1 MDLNAL
7 LNGDFAELGQAI
19 TDWES
24 MTKRLATLES
34 NARNNLKAKAEKAH
48 WAGVNATVSREFV
61 AKTAD
66 EFTDAHTQAQSITN
80 ILTDTRE
87 ELISYRQNLQETL
100 DTARKKNLT
109 VVDDGCGMFHVQ
121 MIIHPDRA
129 AKGTT
134 VPEHTDVDEDL
145 LRDEVKLILGKATE
159 SDSSAARVLK
169 SLVDSVKKGFADSA
183 YTDRDSAVAA
193 EKKAAQDTKDA
204 KEAAGLY
211 SRLDGLDD
219 AEMKR
224 LLQLTEKGENSP
236 VFASELMKDL
246 NYRGRDSQEGLLL
259 LAQNLEGGGLDGKM
273 TDTERRLRDALSVNL
288 ATATRPDAPLGPD
301 GGVPSE
307 WARKL
312 LKTARD
318 GNDLPPQ
325 APGCLSGGGTGLGLL
340 TKLMGSGNS
349 VYDGSL
355 LSATGDEIRGYETHT
370 KHPYDGISDNWQGTQ
385 EDPMSGLMKAMSRNP
400 AAAESYFDPRQNDN
414 LHYFLKD
421 RDWPGGDVENKM
433 PQDLIDSSARHYFGD
448 ALEAAST
455 GHPPGV
461 RTPEIPAHH
470 DPAQAAIFSGVVT
483 AYGHGIAGDPVGGMP
498 AGLRHSMG
506 GMLSDYIGDVHEILG
521 QERDT
526 PTDYSGLTI
535 QNKDLVPVMRAMAE
549 DGHAFAQVHDAE
561 TSYVAQELDKYDGQ
575 AFVDKNA
582 PGADKLQ
589 AFVGQSN
596 SALGQM
602 DAVRA
607 DVIYQMGE
615 DKKSI
620 NAWNKMMYYHLIGA
634 PVTGIPLA
642 GDTIQR
648 MVDVGTAEY
657 QNNLNSQ
664 VDQET
669 RQHLADHFSA
679 GHQQVDKMLEQA
691 VHDKLPQSQWHLMDQ
706 DPGQFENNLQGAG
719 LTRYHDG
726 LTNGVGYMGK
736 PAG

>member
-1 MDLNAL
+1 MDLNVL

-24 MTKRLATLES
+24 MTKRLATLEN
-34 NARNNLKAKAEKAH
+34 NARNNLKAKAEKAR

-100 DTARKKNLT
+100 DAARKKNLT

-121 MIIHPDRA
+121 MLIHPDRA

-145 LRDEVKLILGKATE
+145 LRDEVKLILSKATE

-169 SLVDSVKKGFADSA
+169 SLVDSVKEGFADSA

-259 LAQNLEGGGLDGKM
+259 LAQNLESGGLDGKM
-273 TDTERRLRDALSVNL
+273 SDTERRLRDALSVNL

-325 APGCLSGGGTGLGLL
+325 APGCLSGGGTGLGIL

-355 LSATGDEIRGYETHT
+355 LSATGDEIRDYETHT
-370 KHPYDGISDNWQGTQ
+370 KHPYDGISDSWQGTQ
-385 EDPMSGLMKAMSRNP
+385 EDPMGGLMKAMSRNP
-400 AAAESYFDPRQNDN
+400 QAAESYFDPHKNDN
-414 LHYFLKD
+414 LDYFLKE
-421 RDWPGGDVENKM
+421 RDWPGSNVESQM
-433 PQDLIDSSARHYFGD
+433 PDDLAKTSARHYFGD
-448 ALEAAST
+448 ALEAAAT
-455 GHPPGV
+455 GREPDSPLHKQIPALHTAAQADIFDKTINYYGDQSKGQQDALPAVLRGAMGHMIGDYASDVHDILGKNLNGPTQFNHLDISREALTRVMRGAAEDPDAFTSMHQSQTTVIAHGLQQFGKESFEHPDPALRDWIKQSSSVLGYMDGV
-461 RTPEIPAHH
+461 R
-470 DPAQAAIFSGVVT
+470 G
-483 AYGHGIAGDPVGGMP
+483 
-498 AGLRHSMG
+498 
-506 GMLSDYIGDVHEILG
+506 
-521 QERDT
+521 
-526 PTDYSGLTI
+526 
-535 QNKDLVPVMRAMAE
+535 
-549 DGHAFAQVHDAE
+549 
-561 TSYVAQELDKYDGQ
+561 
-575 AFVDKNA
+575 
-582 PGADKLQ
+582 
-589 AFVGQSN
+589 
-596 SALGQM
+596 
-602 DAVRA
+602 
-607 DVIYQMGE
+607 DVIYDLGQAHK
-615 DKKSI
+615 DVNS
-620 NAWNKMMYYHLIGA
+620 WNKMINYHVIGTPITA
-634 PVTGIPLA
+634 IPVV
-642 GDTIQR
+642 GDAMQR
-648 MVDVGTAEY
+648 LVDVGTAQY
-657 QNNLNSQ
+657 MNDLNAQ
-664 VDQET
+664 VDEDT
-669 RQHLADHFSA
+669 RKHMADHFSA
-679 GHQQVDKMLEQA
+679 GRHQMDAMLERQA
-691 VHDKLPQSQWHLMDQ
+691 LDTGMSRADLDRS
-706 DPGQFENNLQGAG
+706 PGEYEDNLQGLEETWYDLGIKGADQAMG
-719 LTRYHDG
+719 ERY
-726 LTNGVGYMGK
+726 
-736 PAG
+736 